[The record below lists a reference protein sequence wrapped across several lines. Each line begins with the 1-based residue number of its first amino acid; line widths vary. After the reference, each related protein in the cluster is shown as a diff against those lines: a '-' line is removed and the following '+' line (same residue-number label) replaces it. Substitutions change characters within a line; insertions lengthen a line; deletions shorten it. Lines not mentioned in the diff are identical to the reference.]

1 MGAFFVEPIQGSGG
15 YIVPPKGYFKEL
27 KKVLDDF
34 GVLFVDDEI
43 QMGFYRTGKL
53 WAIEH
58 YDVKPDIITF
68 GKSLTNGLNPLGGMW
83 AKEELINPEVWPS
96 GSTHSTFCN
105 NPIGMRA
112 GYEVM
117 KVFEEA
123 DFEKEVN
130 NKGKY
135 FLDGLKSLEK
145 KHKRIGTVDGL
156 GLALRIECVTD
167 DGYTPDPKLLN
178 DILEEGLKGNL
189 SYNGKKCGI
198 ILNKGSHYNNSI
210 TLVPAVT
217 ISYDEIDMAIS
228 LIDQLFTRLS

>member
-1 MGAFFVEPIQGSGG
+1 
-15 YIVPPKGYFKEL
+15 
-27 KKVLDDF
+27 
-34 GVLFVDDEI
+34 
-43 QMGFYRTGKL
+43 
-53 WAIEH
+53 
-58 YDVKPDIITF
+58 
-68 GKSLTNGLNPLGGMW
+68 
-83 AKEELINPEVWPS
+83 
-96 GSTHSTFCN
+96 
-105 NPIGMRA
+105 MRA